1 MQEIAFLQLFFTTH
15 LKMEYLQTFLNG
27 YAGYAGYLWQ
37 EITHPHWHN
46 YFYWLIG
53 VSGFFFLMEILAP
66 WREDQPRFR
75 KDFWLDF
82 FYMFFNFFLFSLII
96 YNAAS
101 DLVVTLFNDIIKAI
115 TNFDLQASNPMRH
128 WPMWAV
134 LLTGFVVR
142 DFVQWWTHR
151 LLHRSEFLWQFH
163 KVHHSVEQMGFAAH
177 LRYHWMENVVYRTI
191 EYIPLAL
198 LGIGLY
204 DFFIIHIFTLA
215 VGHYNHSNITV
226 PGWVTGGVLGMLV
239 GIVIATGGFDVDLMG
254 GASIVMRLL
263 VVAGSVLAGMLVL
276 GRVMKI
282 LFNSP
287 EMHIWHHAY
296 EMPENRPYGINFGL
310 TLAIWDY
317 IFGTAHVPTTG
328 RDIRLGFPGVEQFPQ
343 TFFSQAFFGLK
354 KEK

>member
-1 MQEIAFLQLFFTTH
+1 MHYLEQFF
-15 LKMEYLQTFLNG
+15 NS
-27 YAGYAGYLWQ
+27 YAGYANYLWN
-37 EITHPHWHN
+37 EVTHPGWHN
-46 YFYWLIG
+46 YFYWLLL
-53 VSGFFFLMEILAP
+53 VSVFFFAVEWWAP
-66 WREDQPRFR
+66 WRRDQPRFR

-101 DLVVTLFNDIIKAI
+101 DLVVNLFNNGIKAA
-115 TNFDLQASNPMRH
+115 TGFDLQASNPMQH
-128 WPMWAV
+128 WPFWAI

-151 LLHRSEFLWQFH
+151 LLHRVDFLWEFH

-177 LRYHWMENVVYRTI
+177 LRYHWMENVVYRSI

-204 DFFIIHIFTLA
+204 DFFVIHIFSLA

-226 PGWVTGGVLGMLV
+226 SGKVTGGVIGGLL
-239 GIVIATGGFDVDLMG
+239 GIVIATGILDVHLLDLSAWWQEAG
-254 GASIVMRLL
+254 VILL
-263 VVAGSVLAGMLVL
+263 SVAAGSILL
-276 GRVMKI
+276 GPLMKYI
-282 LFNSP
+282 FNSP

-296 EMPENRPYGINFGL
+296 HLPKDRRYGINFGL

-317 IFGTAHVPTTG
+317 LFGTAHIPENG
-328 RDIRLGFPGVEQFPQ
+328 RDIRLGFPGVEVFPK
-343 TFFSQAFFGLK
+343 TFLQQNLHGFKHVTASTDQVTIDK
-354 KEK
+354 T